1 MKLIGRSGKN
11 ANIETLRARYL
22 ELLRLREFVQRL
34 EDQFQA
40 SAPERFRTAPQY
52 KPRPATPN
60 MQRLHR
66 QPDRRFNASIPE
78 PRQAK
83 QA

>member
-1 MKLIGRSGKN
+1 MKLIGKSGKN
-11 ANIETLRARYL
+11 ASVETLRARYL

-40 SAPERFRTAPQY
+40 TAPERFRTAPQY

-60 MQRLHR
+60 IQRLHR
-66 QPDRRFNASIPE
+66 QPDRRFNASMPE
-78 PRQAK
+78 PRQTK